1 MRYEIGEYG
10 LTRDQIVCWASM
22 NGEPIH
28 YLWYVDESVEGEF
41 GTYEEAVERVKEK
54 MRSDKETGRMDDCLK
69 EEYGHIIIYFTAG
82 WEDQTCTL
90 KMHIAG
96 TYDSDL
102 LDMIHDYD
110 DRIIVEEV

>member
-82 WEDQTCTL
+82 WEGQSCTL

-96 TYDSDL
+96 TYDKET
-102 LDMIHDYD
+102 LDIVHAYD
-110 DRIIVEEV
+110 DRIIVEEL